1 MEKIIVNIMELEM
14 ITKDKDANYFYDSF
28 EMPILC
34 SLIDNIDKNL
44 NIITPI
50 IKRKYCNINWDI
62 INSKKEQ
69 DGELKTLKIGKVWEL
84 ANGVLKKEL
93 YNNVKNILELELP
106 AYYKMYCYKQHE
118 KAIKSKKVINLK
130 D

>member
-14 ITKDKDANYFYDSF
+14 ITKDKDANYFYDGY

-34 SLIDNIDKNL
+34 SLIDNIEKNL

-62 INSKKEQ
+62 INFIIK
-69 DGELKTLKIGKVWEL
+69 
-84 ANGVLKKEL
+84 L
-93 YNNVKNILELELP
+93 YCLIILHIFF
-106 AYYKMYCYKQHE
+106 YR
-118 KAIKSKKVINLK
+118 
-130 D
+130 